1 MMAYAIPSDERL
13 HSVDILQKMLTN
25 GNLAYNS
32 INKDYLPIQ
41 NLVKIFSNKSSVVTV
56 PVISPR

>member
-32 INKDYLPIQ
+32 INKDYLPMQ

>member
-1 MMAYAIPSDERL
+1 MMAYAIPSDELL